1 MRRKR
6 RIQEVD
12 VETTDRWLVSYAD
25 FITLLFAFF
34 VAMYAISS
42 VNEGKYRVLAS
53 SIVEAFNEPAVS
65 KQGEEE
71 KQQFE
76 TPQMQDEISPIELD
90 HLKQDSLTEDVH
102 EIESDDGS
110 SPQQQTVVTNQK
122 SSSGTQN
129 DTEVIQEK
137 SAADI
142 AEELEQEMAELIDQ
156 GAVSVKQS
164 DDWIEV
170 EIKNNVLFPSGSAR
184 LNEEAIPIL
193 SKLSSIFIEFSNP
206 IQVEGFTDNQP
217 INTIAFPSNWELSAA
232 RAASVVHLLMK
243 VGIKP
248 TRMVAVGYG
257 EHRPI
262 ADNTTEEG
270 RQQNRRIAIIIPTAD
285 TTGHV
290 IDTTTK
296 QMQSGPSGQK
306 RIQLEQT
313 P

>member
-1 MRRKR
+1 MRRRR
-6 RIQEVD
+6 RIQDTESVS
-12 VETTDRWLVSYAD
+12 TDRWLVSYAD

-53 SIVEAFNEPAVS
+53 SIVQAFNEPLDSS
-65 KQGEEE
+65 KEFESDEEFPE
-71 KQQFE
+71 PQKQDQI
-76 TPQMQDEISPIELD
+76 TPIELD
-90 HLKQDSLTEDVH
+90 HLKKDSLTEDTDV
-102 EIESDDGS
+102 IEADDGS
-110 SPQQQTVVTNQK
+110 SVKQQAVVTNQK

-129 DTEVIQEK
+129 ETETVIEK

-142 AEELEQEMAELIDQ
+142 AEDIEQEMAELIDQ

-184 LNEEAIPIL
+184 LHEDAVPIL

-206 IQVEGFTDNQP
+206 IQVEGFTDNEP
-217 INTIAFPSNWELSAA
+217 INTLAFPSNWELSAA

-243 VGIKP
+243 VGINP
-248 TRMVAVGYG
+248 GRMAAVGYG

-262 ADNTTEEG
+262 ADNDTEEG
-270 RQQNRRIAIIIPTAD
+270 RQKNRRVAIIIPTAD
-285 TTGHV
+285 TSGHV
-290 IDTTTK
+290 IETGE
-296 QMQSGPSGQK
+296 SLPPGPSGQK
-306 RIQLEQT
+306 RISLDPES
-313 P
+313 